1 MINLAENKDLLI
13 DQCIFGYSDGHRL
26 LSCSFNIPEKIV
38 SLLLPISDMA
48 PGIMYLDND
57 GYISGLPIPTIKKYA
72 LIRTWPAYEMKRPGC
87 VWSHVLF
94 IPFELFSS
102 VNNLATLNKYFY
114 KPEGNLSKY
123 SEKIPPFYHDIQDNY
138 KISQHKVSDI
148 IECVYDRNTRNNI
161 IDTPTLANI
170 ENEIFAFWSHQWPK
184 LRRSF
189 SFTFTGVVD
198 RQTLKIT
205 DKNDIVFHLTEKQLD
220 EEKLNSKKNK
230 PKWIS
235 TLSKDIMKEQP
246 SQLRNYLWNYG
257 RYINGGRRKIK
268 YLIDIYNTCTEGD
281 TSTNGSIHNALQLIT
296 DNFST
301 PNESIPLIN
310 NYILKLL
317 INKENPNQLFELVTF
332 YIKNNNKIDLLPII
346 PETILE
352 KIKNSIAVAN
362 IDSSVLLPI
371 LLLCN
376 VNNIYEEL
384 IFDISAKKLNTKDII
399 YLLHENEGA
408 ALHLLSRNPDIICNP
423 EIKHLSAR
431 HIIQI
436 SSVEG
441 IRNNIEIITRL
452 VKYLLPTNDL
462 DIADFFY
469 QKYPKQLV
477 AAYID
482 YLNSRFIFDISN
494 WEPLAL
500 SIIEQ
505 DFVTYT
511 SLSVNN
517 IKTIAYIFDKID
529 YEQPSINNIAISH
542 WLKFFKHNRH
552 MPITSNT
559 IVLLS
564 YIYSKLISQN
574 DINSLEEIVSIFISL
589 HSYFMKNSDYN
600 HKAWTILNKSLPRS
614 HEWKSWDKCFRLRLS
629 ILKLC
634 LNNNYENVIFDNLKS
649 EREIMKSINQDI
661 KSIKENPDFRD
672 LLWELKLF

>member
-1 MINLAENKDLLI
+1 MN
-13 DQCIFGYSDGHRL
+13 
-26 LSCSFNIPEKIV
+26 
-38 SLLLPISDMA
+38 
-48 PGIMYLDND
+48 LDND

-102 VNNLATLNKYFY
+102 INNLATLNEHFN
-114 KPEGNLSKY
+114 KPAGNLSKY
-123 SEKIPPFYHDIQDNY
+123 SEKITPFYHDIQDNY
-138 KISQHKVSDI
+138 KISQDKVSDI
-148 IECVYDRNTRNNI
+148 IECVYDKNTRNNI

-205 DKNDIVFHLTEKQLD
+205 DKNDIIFHLTEGQLN

-230 PKWIS
+230 SKWIS
-235 TLSKDIMKEQP
+235 TLSQDMMKEQP
-246 SQLRNYLWNYG
+246 SELRNYLWNYG
-257 RYINGGRRKIK
+257 KYINGGRRKIK
-268 YLIDIYNTCTEGD
+268 HLIDIYNTCTKD
-281 TSTNGSIHNALQLIT
+281 YTSKNGSVYDVLHLIT

-301 PNESIPLIN
+301 PNESMPLIN
-310 NYILKLL
+310 DYILKSL
-317 INKENPNQLFELVTF
+317 IHKENPNQLFELVTF
-332 YIKNNNKIDLLPII
+332 YIKNKNKIDLLPII
-346 PETILE
+346 SEKYLE
-352 KIKNSIAVAN
+352 KIKNSLLVAN
-362 IDSSVLLPI
+362 VDSSI
-371 LLLCN
+371 LLSILLSCS
-376 VNNIYEEL
+376 VNNIYEKL

-399 YLLHENEGA
+399 YLLHKNEGA
-408 ALHLLSRNPDIICNP
+408 ALYLLNRNPDIICDP
-423 EIKHLSAR
+423 VIKHLSAR

-436 SSVEG
+436 CSVES
-441 IRNNIEIITRL
+441 IRNNIDIISRL
-452 VKYLLPTNDL
+452 VTYLLPTNDL
-462 DIADFFY
+462 DIAEFFY

-482 YLNSRFIFDISN
+482 YLNSRFTFDISS
-494 WEPLAL
+494 WESLAL
-500 SIIEQ
+500 SVIEQ

-517 IKTIAYIFDKID
+517 IETIAYIFDKID

-542 WLKFFKHNRH
+542 WLNFFRHNRH
-552 MPITSNT
+552 MPLTNNT

-574 DINSLEEIVSIFISL
+574 DRNSSKEIVLIFISL
-589 HSYFMKNSDYN
+589 HSYFMKDSDYN
-600 HKAWTILNKSLPRS
+600 HKAWAILNKSLPRF

-634 LNNNYENVIFDNLKS
+634 LNNNYENVMFDNLKA
-649 EREIMKSINQDI
+649 EKEIIKLINQDI
-661 KSIKENPDFRD
+661 KSIKENSDFRD

>member
-102 VNNLATLNKYFY
+102 VNNLATLNKYFN

-268 YLIDIYNTCTEGD
+268 YLIDIYNTCTEGY
-281 TSTNGSIHNALQLIT
+281 TSTNGSIYNALQLIT

-352 KIKNSIAVAN
+352 KIKNSISVAN

-500 SIIEQ
+500 SVIEQ

-542 WLKFFKHNRH
+542 WLNFFKHNRH

-600 HKAWTILNKSLPRS
+600 HKAWTILNKSLPRF

-634 LNNNYENVIFDNLKS
+634 LNNNYENVMLDNLKS

>member
-1 MINLAENKDLLI
+1 MINLAENKELLI

-38 SLLLPISDMA
+38 SFLLPISDMA
-48 PGIMYLDND
+48 PGIMNLDND

-102 VNNLATLNKYFY
+102 INNLATLNQYFN
-114 KPEGNLSKY
+114 KPAGNLSKY
-123 SEKIPPFYHDIQDNY
+123 NKKITPFYHDIQDNY
-138 KISQHKVSDI
+138 KISQDKVSDI
-148 IECVYDRNTRNNI
+148 IECVYDKHTRNNI
-161 IDTPTLANI
+161 INTPTLANI

-205 DKNDIVFHLTEKQLD
+205 DKNDIIFHLTEGQLN
-220 EEKLNSKKNK
+220 EEKLKIQKNK
-230 PKWIS
+230 SKWIS
-235 TLSKDIMKEQP
+235 TLSQDMMKEQP
-246 SQLRNYLWNYG
+246 SELRNYLWNYG
-257 RYINGGRRKIK
+257 KYINGGRRKIK
-268 YLIDIYNTCTEGD
+268 YLIDIYNSCTKD
-281 TSTNGSIHNALQLIT
+281 YNFKNGSIYNVLHLIT

-310 NYILKLL
+310 DYILKSL
-317 INKENPNQLFELVTF
+317 IHKENPNQLFELVTF
-332 YIKNNNKIDLLPII
+332 YIKNNHKIDLLPII
-346 PETILE
+346 SEKHLE
-352 KIKNSIAVAN
+352 KIKNSLIVAN
-362 IDSSVLLPI
+362 VDSTILLSI
-371 LLLCN
+371 LLLCS
-376 VNNIYEEL
+376 VNNIYEKL
-384 IFDISAKKLNTKDII
+384 IFDISAKKLNAKDII
-399 YLLHENEGA
+399 YLLHKNEGA
-408 ALHLLSRNPDIICNP
+408 AFHLLSRNPDIICDP
-423 EIKHLSAR
+423 VIKHLSAR

-436 SSVEG
+436 CSVES
-441 IRNNIEIITRL
+441 IRNNIDIISRL

-462 DIADFFY
+462 DIAEFFY
-469 QKYPKQLV
+469 QTYPKQLV

-482 YLNSRFIFDISN
+482 YLYSKFTFDISS
-494 WEPLAL
+494 WESLAL
-500 SIIEQ
+500 SVIEQ

-517 IKTIAYIFDKID
+517 IETIAYIFDKID
-529 YEQPSINNIAISH
+529 YEQPSINNIAINH
-542 WLKFFKHNRH
+542 WLNFFRHNRH

-589 HSYFMKNSDYN
+589 HSYFMKNSDCN
-600 HKAWTILNKSLPRS
+600 HKAWTILNKSLPRF

-634 LNNNYENVIFDNLKS
+634 LNNNYGNLMFDNLKS
-649 EREIMKSINQDI
+649 EKEIMKSINQDI

>member
-1 MINLAENKDLLI
+1 MINLAENKELLI

-26 LSCSFNIPEKIV
+26 LSSSFNIPDKIV
-38 SLLLPISDMA
+38 SLLLPISDLA

-102 VNNLATLNKYFY
+102 VNNLATLNKYFN
-114 KPEGNLSKY
+114 KPGGNLAKY
-123 SEKIPPFYHDIQDNY
+123 SEKIIPSYLDTHDNY
-138 KISQHKVSDI
+138 KLSQHKVSNI

-161 IDTPTLANI
+161 IDTPTLANV

-189 SFTFTGVVD
+189 SFTFTGVID

-205 DKNDIVFHLTEKQLD
+205 DKNDIIFHLTE
-220 EEKLNSKKNK
+220 EKLNEEQLNSQKNK
-230 PKWIS
+230 SKWVW
-235 TLSKDIMKEQP
+235 TLSEDLMKEQP
-246 SQLRNYLWNYG
+246 SELRNYLWNYG
-257 RYINGGRRKIK
+257 KYINGGRRKIK
-268 YLIDIYNTCTEGD
+268 YLVDIYNACTENY
-281 TSTNGSIHNALQLIT
+281 TSTNGSVYNTLQLIT

-310 NYILKLL
+310 DCILKPLV
-317 INKENPNQLFELVTF
+317 NKKNPNQLFELVTF
-332 YIKNNNKIDLLPII
+332 YIKNNTKLDLLPII
-346 PETILE
+346 SEKYLE
-352 KIKNSIAVAN
+352 NIKNSLIVAN
-362 IDSSVLLPI
+362 IDSSILLPI

-376 VNNIYEEL
+376 ANNIYERL
-384 IFDISAKKLNTKDII
+384 IFDISSKKLNAKDII
-399 YLLHENEGA
+399 CLLYKNENA
-408 ALHLLSRNPDIICNP
+408 ALHLLSRNPYIICNP
-423 EIKHLSAR
+423 VIKHLSAR

-436 SSVEG
+436 SSVES
-441 IRNNIEIITRL
+441 ICDNIEIITCL
-452 VKYLLPTNDL
+452 VKYLLPTNDF

-469 QKYPKQLV
+469 RKHPKQLV
-477 AAYID
+477 AVYID
-482 YLNSRFIFDISN
+482 YLNTRCTFNISS

-500 SIIEQ
+500 SVIEQ

-517 IKTIAYIFDKID
+517 IETIAYIFDKID

-542 WLKFFKHNRH
+542 WLNFFRNNRH
-552 MPITSNT
+552 MPLTNNS

-564 YIYSKLISQN
+564 YIYSKLIAQN
-574 DINSLEEIVSIFISL
+574 DRNSLEEIVLIFISL

-600 HKAWTILNKSLPRS
+600 HKAWVILNKSLPRF

-634 LNNNYENVIFDNLKS
+634 LNNHYENAMFDNLKS
-649 EREIMKSINQDI
+649 EREIIKLINQDI